1 MKITRYQIRR
11 ILSEALTQTD
21 KREIERIARKEAQG
35 EIEKV
40 IGRDLSKT
48 IQEEVSKALKD
59 KAIQQEVA
67 DISKKVIK
75 KLYRSLAMEKSFI
88 IDQVKV

>member
-1 MKITRYQIRR
+1 MKITRRQIRL

-21 KREIERIARKEAQG
+21 IREVERIARKEAKD

-40 IGRDLSKT
+40 VGRDLSKT

-59 KAIQQEVA
+59 KATKQEVA
-67 DISKKVIK
+67 DISKAVIK
-75 KLYRSLAMEKSFI
+75 KLYRNLAMEKSFI

>member
-1 MKITRYQIRR
+1 MRITRRQLRR

-21 KREIERIARKEAQG
+21 KAEVERIARKEAQS

-40 IGRDLSKT
+40 VGRDLSKT
-48 IQEEVSKALKD
+48 IQEEVSKALKN
-59 KAIQQEVA
+59 KATKQEVA
-67 DISKKVIK
+67 DISKKVVQ

-88 IDQVKV
+88 IDQIKV

>member
-1 MKITRYQIRR
+1 VKITRYQIRR

-59 KAIQQEVA
+59 KATQQEVA